1 MSSLPLSESEYALIM
16 TPLLRARDYFKPK
29 TELGKQVGE
38 AIQVLKSVMKG
49 KTAQAQPLGGSYSYS
64 PCNCFS
70 CRGTKISSLMHMFGI
85 ENRIGR

>member
-29 TELGKQVGE
+29 TETRETGRRSHSGIE
-38 AIQVLKSVMKG
+38 SVMKV

-64 PCNCFS
+64 PSNCFFLQ
-70 CRGTKISSLMHMFGI
+70 GH
-85 ENRIGR
+85 